1 MQLRVDLKKTRLAA
15 YRPGTYQNLQSQ
27 WRAYLLFCLY
37 FDFTPVPASE
47 NVLCLYVQFLSRTL
61 TVGAICN
68 YLNGVRLFHLFHGI
82 DYPHHSSFPLKLT
95 LLGLA
100 KSSTHTSMQALPIT
114 VSVLRRVFHVLHPDT
129 ALEWVVYCTALFAFF
144 LIARLSNILPVSTAR
159 FDLSRD
165 LCRRNV
171 QFIDSY
177 IAVIFDW
184 SKTIQCRE
192 RRLVIPLVPI
202 SGSPLC
208 PVSAFHKMLQLIPA
222 RGTSPAFCYHHNSRL
237 IPLTKAAFI
246 LKFRELLVHA
256 HVPSAVRYTGHSFRR
271 GGATYAFRLGV
282 PGELIQV
289 MSDWKSDAYKRY
301 FDFSFDTML
310 SVSCHMRDSIVS

>member
-1 MQLRVDLKKTRLAA
+1 MTLNCVPSILRGSLTGPWIFFPAGTSAAVILVFSTNSSEDRRSRSDLYLAIILLLITSCSLAFSLFHVLVIRDFFIFFPALAELRQLRVDLKKTRLAA

-61 TVGAICN
+61 TVGAIRN
-68 YLNGVRLFHLFHGI
+68 YLNGVCLFHLFHGI

-129 ALEWVVYCTALFAFF
+129 ALEWVVYCAALFAFF

-159 FDLSRD
+159 FDPSRD
-165 LCRRNV
+165 LCCCNV

-177 IAVIFDW
+177 IAVI
-184 SKTIQCRE
+184 SIGQK
-192 RRLVIPLVPI
+192 L
-202 SGSPLC
+202 
-208 PVSAFHKMLQLIPA
+208 
-222 RGTSPAFCYHHNSRL
+222 
-237 IPLTKAAFI
+237 
-246 LKFRELLVHA
+246 FRA
-256 HVPSAVRYTGHSFRR
+256 GK
-271 GGATYAFRLGV
+271 GG
-282 PGELIQV
+282 
-289 MSDWKSDAYKRY
+289 W
-301 FDFSFDTML
+301 L
-310 SVSCHMRDSIVS
+310 SL